1 MAGLYGSN
9 GTAAA
14 RHTAAAASLKAGILD
29 LFWDSQKVDIT
40 NDLFIAQNIK
50 LFQSSPSMISFSIS
64 IVGAMSSVP
73 LHSIHSGV
81 VSFPTKSQKTRSRPS
96 RPSPLT
102 WFSIAIMA
110 PSPQHLLTQVSNGT
124 HLHSLLRCYSTNK
137 DFRDA
142 PNVWPPHQYIVLQA
156 LKSLPTNVS
165 KGTLPA
171 PSSNQSTFDLIPSG
185 QLGIAEFKA
194 DQIPLRLA
202 HPLILTQLMGW

>member
-1 MAGLYGSN
+1 MGLYGSN

-14 RHTAAAASLKAGILD
+14 RRTAAAASLKAGILD

-50 LFQSSPSMISFSIS
+50 LFQSSPSMISFLIS

-124 HLHSLLRCYSTNK
+124 HLHSLLRCYSINK

-142 PNVWPPHQYIVLQA
+142 PNAWPPHHQQ
-156 LKSLPTNVS
+156 N
-165 KGTLPA
+165 
-171 PSSNQSTFDLIPSG
+171 ST
-185 QLGIAEFKA
+185 
-194 DQIPLRLA
+194 RLA
-202 HPLILTQLMGW
+202 LSGTSGMSGMSGRLAARNLHPFIFYQNFYIATTVS